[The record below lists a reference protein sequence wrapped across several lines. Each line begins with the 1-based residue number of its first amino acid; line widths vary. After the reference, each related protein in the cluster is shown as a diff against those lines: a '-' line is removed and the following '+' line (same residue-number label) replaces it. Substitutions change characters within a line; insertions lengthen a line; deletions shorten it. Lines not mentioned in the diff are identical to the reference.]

1 MPREEQRGLA
11 RRVARADDV
20 DVQSV
25 RARRV
30 APRGAVRDALAREL
44 LPAVDREP
52 PPDDAAREDD
62 RARAE
67 DVSAVEVDVARLGVD
82 PHDLARHEDLRTE
95 PARLAQR
102 AARELVAG
110 HAFVEPEVVLDP

>member
-1 MPREEQRGLA
+1 MRAGG
-11 RRVARADDV
+11 VA
-20 DVQSV
+20 S
-25 RARRV
+25 
-30 APRGAVRDALAREL
+30 RGAVRDALAREL
-44 LPAVDREP
+44 LPTVDREP

-62 RARAE
+62 RPRAE
-67 DVSAVEVDVARLGVD
+67 DVPAVEVDISGPGVD

-110 HAFVEPEVVLDP
+110 HALVKPEVVLDP